1 MGVEEKIMISVVGVV
16 LATLFILLGVNT
28 YDSFTKQDNLKENG
42 FVYLKGWY
50 PKDIITTKCKE

>member
-1 MGVEEKIMISVVGVV
+1 MGVEGKIMISVVGVV
-16 LATLFILLGVNT
+16 LATLFILLGVTT
-28 YDSFTKQDNLKENG
+28 YDTFTKQDNLKANG

>member
-1 MGVEEKIMISVVGVV
+1 MGVEDKIMISVVGVV
-16 LATLFILLGVNT
+16 LATFFILLVGIT
-28 YDSFTKQDNLKENG
+28 YDTFTKQDSLKANG